1 MLPDHISL
9 FTSMYTLNNGITP
22 HAVGQVNGY
31 QKLLDLT
38 AALGHHPLSAGDVKA
53 LAACRRAGWSQPRN
67 PQEFKSFLFKY
78 IADLT
83 QPFSPIIIPL

>member
-38 AALGHHPLSAGDVKA
+38 AALGHHPLSTGDVKA
-53 LAACRRAGWSQPRN
+53 LVDGLGGLNLEIHKNSSHFYLN
-67 PQEFKSFLFKY
+67 
-78 IADLT
+78 T
-83 QPFSPIIIPL
+83 